1 MDSKRISTGP
11 CTGTATRQPTTIIVR
26 RFPSSAIDP
35 GRCSG
40 PAMRGDWPPRQAAPR
55 AFSGSNDLRAPDR
68 PCARLGAAPNDQTH
82 YLRRISMTLTSR
94 GHDRQGLLRTAL
106 LFGLILTTLAL
117 TVSQALAHNVT
128 AGDAGYIQEI
138 WGVKII
144 PFIYLGAKHMVTGY
158 DHILFLLGVVF
169 FLYKMKDVGIYVS
182 LFALGHSTTM
192 LAGVWFGWGVNAY
205 IIDAIIGLSV
215 VYKALDNLGAYQRW
229 FGYQPNTKIATL
241 IFGFFHGTGLAT
253 KILEYDISD
262 DGLLWNLL
270 AFNAGVEVGQ
280 ILALFVILI
289 VMGYW
294 RRSER
299 FMSQA
304 VVANV
309 IMVGLGLWL
318 TVYQINGFLAAA

>member
-1 MDSKRISTGP
+1 MSSNSTGL
-11 CTGTATRQPTTIIVR
+11 CTLASRRVTAI
-26 RFPSSAIDP
+26 
-35 GRCSG
+35 
-40 PAMRGDWPPRQAAPR
+40 
-55 AFSGSNDLRAPDR
+55 
-68 PCARLGAAPNDQTH
+68 
-82 YLRRISMTLTSR
+82 
-94 GHDRQGLLRTAL
+94 LLTAL
-106 LFGLILTTLAL
+106 AL
-117 TVSQALAHNVT
+117 YASSVAQVLAHDVT
-128 AGDAGYIQEI
+128 PGDAGYIQEI
-138 WGVKII
+138 WGVHII
-144 PFIYLGAKHMVTGY
+144 SFIYLGAKHMVTGY

-169 FLYKMKDVGIYVS
+169 FLYRMKDVAIYVS
-182 LFALGHSTTM
+182 IFAVGHSVTM
-192 LAGVWFGWGVNAY
+192 LAGVWWGWGINAY

-215 VYKALDNLGAYQRW
+215 VYKALDNLGAYRAW
-229 FGYQPNTKIATL
+229 FGVQPNTKAATL
-241 IFGFFHGTGLAT
+241 IFGLFHGTGLAS
-253 KILEYDISD
+253 KIIEYDISD

-270 AFNAGVEVGQ
+270 AFNVGVEVGQ